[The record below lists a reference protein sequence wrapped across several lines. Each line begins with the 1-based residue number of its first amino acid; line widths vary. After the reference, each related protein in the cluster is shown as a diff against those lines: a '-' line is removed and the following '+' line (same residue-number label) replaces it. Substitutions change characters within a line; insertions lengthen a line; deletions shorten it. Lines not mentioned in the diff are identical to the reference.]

1 MRGLAGE
8 KLPEELWN
16 WPKRKTS
23 AWLVRC
29 VWKAELR
36 AREPRPVHGSCVSQ
50 ESLGREGY
58 SSEGYSARP
67 SGPDAATRH
76 QAQKG
81 NCSVR
86 KSVGLDSRNARKMP
100 ANRLLPA
107 WTLGA

>member
-29 VWKAELR
+29 VRKAELR
-36 AREPRPVHGSCVSQ
+36 ARGPGRVHGSCVSQ

-58 SSEGYSARP
+58 STGSDNPRGRVA
-67 SGPDAATRH
+67 
-76 QAQKG
+76 
-81 NCSVR
+81 
-86 KSVGLDSRNARKMP
+86 LMP
-100 ANRLLPA
+100 QGGIRLRRA
-107 WTLGA
+107 IAV